1 MNTTLMNTEVITTS
15 SREDIERGFLSCVSL
30 SPEKL
35 IDSIADR
42 VTEDWFTRAFH
53 KKVWRLAMKHQ
64 GDEMLDIAIR
74 TDPEL
79 DDDEREEAAY
89 IFESCDTPIAYNH
102 YFTQLRE
109 STRNR
114 ELQKYAYRIL
124 DMITE
129 KQDADTIL
137 SQCDKELT
145 KLQQVEIKTLRSG
158 TEVVVS
164 AEERLEE
171 RKKSGSSVVGISS
184 GIQKL
189 DLMTKGWKKS
199 QLIVVAARTS
209 VGKTAFSVELSN
221 AAIKD
226 GKKTYFA
233 SLEMEGEE
241 VMQRMQSNLAEV
253 PVAPIEDN
261 TASESDTEKWN
272 NATKWLKKNEN
283 ETLWI
288 DDESSLCFSQIRAR
302 ARKLARKGLDFM
314 VVDYVQIISSERGRE
329 SERDYNRVSY
339 ASRMM
344 KVLAREL
351 GIPIIL
357 LAQLSRKAD
366 EREGAPKLSD
376 LKESGSLEQ
385 DADIVLLLWK
395 KETAPEERVL
405 TIAKQRNGRVGD
417 IELSFDGATSKFKRK
432 PVLN

>member
-1 MNTTLMNTEVITTS
+1 
-15 SREDIERGFLSCVSL
+15 
-30 SPEKL
+30 
-35 IDSIADR
+35 
-42 VTEDWFTRAFH
+42 
-53 KKVWRLAMKHQ
+53 
-64 GDEMLDIAIR
+64 
-74 TDPEL
+74 
-79 DDDEREEAAY
+79 
-89 IFESCDTPIAYNH
+89 
-102 YFTQLRE
+102 
-109 STRNR
+109 
-114 ELQKYAYRIL
+114 
-124 DMITE
+124 
-129 KQDADTIL
+129 
-137 SQCDKELT
+137 
-145 KLQQVEIKTLRSG
+145 
-158 TEVVVS
+158 
-164 AEERLEE
+164 LEE

-261 TASESDTEKWN
+261 TASESEMEKWN

-302 ARKLARKGLDFM
+302 ARKIARKGLDFM

-395 KETAPEERVL
+395 KETAPDERVL